1 MTRAGV
7 TRAGVTGA
15 SVKRAEVKTLL
26 ASGAAALVLGLA
38 ASVLV
43 AAPASADN
51 IRDREYWLAD
61 YGVQR
66 AWATTKGAGVTIAV
80 IDTGVDGSHPD
91 LTGTVIGGTDVSGVG
106 SSNGQT
112 PIGAD
117 SKHGTMVASLLAGHG
132 HGSGNGIL
140 GVAPESKILS
150 VSVGFG
156 VGSVGSDDQIARAVR
171 WSVDHGADIINMSLT
186 RNTIDWPPS
195 WDDAFLY
202 AMKKG
207 VIVVAAAGNRGSG
220 TTEVGAPATMPG
232 VVVVAGVDQNGIASF
247 DASSQGIT
255 LSVSAPSEG
264 LVGAAPGG
272 GYYSWAGTSGA
283 TPLVAGVLALIKAS
297 HPTLSAG
304 NLIHRLTATARS
316 KGSSIVYGSGLFDA
330 SAAVGATVPSV
341 ATNPADELTEWIRL
355 NRRAVATAEPTPTS
369 TPTRAPE
376 PKAITG
382 PKAITEPKA
391 ITAPVSPFGRVLP
404 AVGDLRDIGIPVLVY
419 AVFATLLILVLRSIF
434 RDAIRLM
441 HCGQFRESRGSR
453 RRP

>member
-1 MTRAGV
+1 MASRRAL
-7 TRAGVTGA
+7 RAV
-15 SVKRAEVKTLL
+15 
-26 ASGAAALVLGLA
+26 AAALTLGIA
-38 ASVLV
+38 ASVLI

-51 IRDREYWLAD
+51 IRDKEYWLAG
-61 YGVQR
+61 YGVQK
-66 AWATTKGAGVTIAV
+66 AWATTKGAGITIAV

-91 LTGTVIGGTDVSGVG
+91 LTGTVVGGTDVSGVG
-106 SSNGQT
+106 SADGQT
-112 PIGAD
+112 AIGTD
-117 SKHGTMVASLLAGHG
+117 SQHGTMVASLLAGHG
-132 HGSGNGIL
+132 HGSGDGIL
-140 GVAPESKILS
+140 GVAPEAKILS

-156 VGSVGSDDQIARAVR
+156 VGTVGSDDQIAEAVR

-186 RNTIDWPPS
+186 RNTLDWPPS

-202 AMKKG
+202 AMEKG

-232 VVVVAGVDQNGIASF
+232 VVVVAGVDQAGNASF

-297 HPTLSAG
+297 HPGLSAG
-304 NLIHRLTATARS
+304 NVINRLTATARS
-316 KGSSIVYGSGLFDA
+316 KGNPIVYGSGLFDA
-330 SAAVGATVPSV
+330 SAAVSATVPSV
-341 ATNPADELTEWIRL
+341 ATDPADELKDWIRL
-355 NRRAVATAEPTPTS
+355 NRRAVASASPTPT
-369 TPTRAPE
+369 TA
-376 PKAITG
+376 PKATATPAPTVI
-382 PKAITEPKA
+382 A
-391 ITAPVSPFGRVLP
+391 APVSPFGRVLP

-434 RDAIRLM
+434 REFHR
-441 HCGQFRESRGSR
+441 FRESKGSR

>member
-1 MTRAGV
+1 VTSGTVTRARAGV
-7 TRAGVTGA
+7 
-15 SVKRAEVKTLL
+15 
-26 ASGAAALVLGLA
+26 AATLVLAIA
-38 ASVLV
+38 ATVFV
-43 AAPASADN
+43 ASPASADN
-51 IRDREYWLAD
+51 IRGREYWLAD
-61 YGVQR
+61 YGVQK

-106 SSNGQT
+106 SANGQT
-112 PIGAD
+112 PIGSD
-117 SKHGTMVASLLAGHG
+117 SQHGTMVASLLAGHG
-132 HGSGNGIL
+132 HGTGLGIL
-140 GVAPESKILS
+140 GVAPEAKILS

-156 VGSVGSDDQIARAVR
+156 VGSVGSDDQIAQAVR

-186 RNTIDWPPS
+186 RNTLDWPTS

-202 AMKKG
+202 AMEKG
-207 VIVVAAAGNRGSG
+207 VIIVAAAGNRGSG

-232 VVVVAGVDQNGIASF
+232 VVVVAGVDQNGTASF

-297 HPTLSAG
+297 HPSISAG
-304 NLIHRLTATARS
+304 NVINRLTATARS
-316 KGSSIVYGSGLFDA
+316 RGNPIVYGSGLFDA
-330 SAAVGATVPSV
+330 SAAVSATVASV
-341 ATNPADELTEWIRL
+341 ATDPADDLKNWIRL
-355 NRRAVATAEPTPTS
+355 NRRAVATTEPSPTS
-369 TPTRAPE
+369 SAP
-376 PKAITG
+376 PSPRPVPPAV
-382 PKAITEPKA
+382 A
-391 ITAPVSPFGRVLP
+391 APVSPFGRVLP

-434 RDAIRLM
+434 REAIRL
-441 HCGQFRESRGSR
+441 RESKGPR